1 MKHDILRHIPA
12 DCPWADSIHVF
23 DTIDSTNTHLKKMAL
38 NGAPEGTVVVAGT
51 QTGGRGRL
59 GRSFH
64 SPAGK
69 GIYFSLLLRPG
80 LPAESLMHLTC
91 AVGVA
96 ACNAIETVTGF
107 RPGIKWINDL
117 VAGKKKLGGI
127 LTELAFGPSGNVEY
141 AVIGIGINC
150 SHSREDFPPE
160 LQDIATSLALHTG
173 KPWEQGKLI
182 AALIAQLYRMQDS
195 LVEKRSQIMDIYR
208 KDCITP
214 GKEIQVIR
222 GNTKETAQAL
232 DVMDDGSLLV
242 RYPNGNESA
251 VNSGEVTIRG
261 MYGYIS

>member
-1 MKHDILRHIPA
+1 MKDEIIRHIPSG
-12 DCPWADSIHVF
+12 CPWNNSISVF
-23 DTIDSTNTHLKKMAL
+23 DTVDSTNTLLKEMARK
-38 NGAPEGTVVVAGT
+38 GAPEGTVVIARG

-64 SPAGK
+64 SPVGK
-69 GIYFSLLLRPG
+69 GIYFSLLLRPD
-80 LPAESLMHLTC
+80 LPAEKLMHLTC

-96 ACNAIETVTGF
+96 VCNAVQAVTGF

-127 LTELAFGPSGNVEY
+127 LTELAFSPSGSVAY

-160 LQDIATSLALHTG
+160 LQDIATSLELHTG
-173 KPWEQGKLI
+173 KPCSQSRLI
-182 AALIAQLYRMQDS
+182 AAMIARLHDMNES
-195 LVEKRSQIMDIYR
+195 LVSTQSELMAAYR
-208 KDCITP
+208 RDCITL

-222 GNTKETAQAL
+222 GEEQKPAAAL
-232 DVMDDGSLLV
+232 DVLDDGSLLV
-242 RYPNGNESA
+242 RYADGSEAA
-251 VNSGEVTIRG
+251 VNSGEVSIRG